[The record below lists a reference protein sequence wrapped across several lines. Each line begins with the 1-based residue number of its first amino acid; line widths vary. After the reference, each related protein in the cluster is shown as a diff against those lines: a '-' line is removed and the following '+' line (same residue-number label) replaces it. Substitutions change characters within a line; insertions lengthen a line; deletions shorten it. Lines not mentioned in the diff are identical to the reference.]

1 MAEPKP
7 TLIYLDT
14 NVYARPFDDQ
24 TQLAIQAEANAFLAI
39 LAAVKADRLA
49 PA

>member
-1 MAEPKP
+1 MAEPNP

-24 TQLAIQAEANAFLAI
+24 MQPAIQAEECFSGDSGGGEKGEI
-39 LAAVKADRLA
+39 E
-49 PA
+49 